1 MLSRVFERRVIVC
14 DPQKMAETSKL
25 QNGFMKLQFGFMK
38 LQVGA
43 SLIVYIF
50 YRRIQTEEK
59 RCVRDLLKG
68 VILKERR
75 IITL

>member
-1 MLSRVFERRVIVC
+1 
-14 DPQKMAETSKL
+14 
-25 QNGFMKLQFGFMK
+25 MKLQFGFMK

-59 RCVRDLLKG
+59 RCVRELLKG